1 MLAMLLAASTLSLP
15 GAQPPVFMDYLA
27 TDGETVW
34 VPGANTGKVF
44 VLEAGKFRTVEGF
57 PTTKG
62 RNDRLLGPTS
72 VGIGR
77 GFAYIGNRG
86 DSKICAVDAR
96 SLEKKGCAQVPG
108 MPDGTFFV
116 APAGQVWV
124 TTPREKSIQILDV
137 KDAAS
142 PKLVGKM
149 ELDGEPEGYAVDSGR
164 GLVFTNLEDKD
175 RTLAIDVKSRKVV
188 ATFEPG
194 CGSAGPRGLAVDAKR
209 GLLLVACT
217 DGVVALDEHDG
228 ARKGRLDTGAG
239 VDNIDYVAG
248 KKLVYAAA
256 GRDERLT
263 VAELGDDGSFK
274 PVAQEKVGKGCRVV
288 VATPDGTAYVADGGS
303 GQLWVVR
310 RP

>member
-15 GAQPPVFMDYLA
+15 GAQPPVLMDYLA
-27 TDGETVW
+27 TEGETVW

-44 VLEAGKFRTVEGF
+44 VLQGGKFRTVEGF

-62 RNDRLLGPTS
+62 RNGRLLGPTS

-77 GFAYIGNRG
+77 GFAYVGNRG

-96 SLEKKGCAQVPG
+96 SLEKKGCAQLPG

-116 APAGQVWV
+116 APAEEVWV

-137 KDAAS
+137 KDAAAPRLS
-142 PKLVGKM
+142 AKI
-149 ELDGEPEGYAVDSGR
+149 ELDGEPEGYAVDPGS

-175 RTLAIDVKSRKVV
+175 RTLAIDARSRKVV

-194 CGSAGPRGLAVDAKR
+194 CGPAGPRGLAVDAKR

-217 DGVVALDEHDG
+217 DGVVALDAHTG

-239 VDNIDYVAG
+239 VDNIDYVPG
-248 KKLVYAAA
+248 RRLVYATA
-256 GRDERLT
+256 GRAAQLT
-263 VAELGDDGSFK
+263 VAELGDDGSFE
-274 PVAQEKVGKGCRVV
+274 PVAREKVGKGCRVV
-288 VATPDGTAYVADGGS
+288 VATPDGTAYVADGGE
-303 GQLWVVR
+303 GRLWVVK

>member
-1 MLAMLLAASTLSLP
+1 MLLMLLAASTLSLP

-27 TDGETVW
+27 TEGETVW

-44 VLEAGKFRTVEGF
+44 VLAGGKFRTVEGF
-57 PTTKG
+57 ATTKG

-77 GFAYIGNRG
+77 GFAYVGNRG

-96 SLEKKGCAQVPG
+96 SLEKKGCAQMPG

-137 KDAAS
+137 KEAAS
-142 PKLVGKM
+142 PRLIGRI
-149 ELDGEPEGYAVDSGR
+149 ELDGEPEGYTVDPGR

-175 RTLAIDVKSRKVV
+175 RTLAIDARSRKVV

-194 CGSAGPRGLAVDAKR
+194 CGSAGPRGLAVDPKR

-217 DGVVALDEHDG
+217 DGVVALDEHSG

-239 VDNIDYVAG
+239 VDNIDYLAER
-248 KKLVYAAA
+248 KLVYAAA
-256 GRDERLT
+256 GRAERLT
-263 VAELGDDGSFK
+263 VAELGDDGSFRQ
-274 PVAQEKVGKGCRVV
+274 VAQEKVGKGCRVV
-288 VATPDGTAYVADGGS
+288 VATPDGTAFVADGGN
-303 GQLWVVR
+303 GQLWVVK